1 MIRLNVSEQQ
11 LFDIIMAV
19 YSIGNGE
26 DGQQEPETVRRREA
40 LLDKL
45 HRAFD
50 SKIIT
55 PRAVQAGAPVRAGGR
70 NAQAAA
76 SGNLRAHAV

>member
-19 YSIGNGE
+19 YSTGTGE
-26 DGQQEPETVRRREA
+26 EGHQDPETARRREA

-50 SKIIT
+50 TKIIA
-55 PRAVQAGAPVRAGGR
+55 PRAEQAGAPMRMPVRGDAESAVGR
-70 NAQAAA
+70 
-76 SGNLRAHAV
+76 HTV

>member
-19 YSIGNGE
+19 YSMSNGE
-26 DGQQEPETVRRREA
+26 EGQQDPETARRREA

-50 SKIIT
+50 SKIIA
-55 PRAVQAGAPVRAGGR
+55 PRADQSGAPMRMAAR
-70 NAQAAA
+70 HAQEPGA
-76 SGNLRAHAV
+76 LRRQHV

>member
-1 MIRLNVSEQQ
+1 MIRLSVSEQQ
-11 LFDIIMAV
+11 LFDLIMAV

-26 DGQQEPETVRRREA
+26 DGQQDPETVRRREA

-50 SKIIT
+50 AKIIA
-55 PRAVQAGAPVRAGGR
+55 PRAEKAGAPMRMPAQHSHAG
-70 NAQAAA
+70 
-76 SGNLRAHAV
+76 SGDLSHPHI

>member
-19 YSIGNGE
+19 YATGTSE
-26 DGQQEPETVRRREA
+26 EAQSPEAAQRREA
-40 LLDKL
+40 LLEKL

-50 SKIIT
+50 AKIIA
-55 PRAVQAGAPVRAGGR
+55 PHAEQMRMPVRMTAGSSD
-70 NAQAAA
+70 AVAAA
-76 SGNLRAHAV
+76 GEQG